1 MQLSSACGSTP
12 IAPEEHM
19 SELQNVLLVIFSFGQ
34 VVMVEFYSPAVQ
46 SYKLGMLMDFNSE
59 KGFKMSGENL

>member
-1 MQLSSACGSTP
+1 
-12 IAPEEHM
+12 M
-19 SELQNVLLVIFSFGQ
+19 SELQNVLFVIFSFGQ

-59 KGFKMSGENL
+59 KSFKMSGENL